1 MKIISPAKLNLIL
14 RVGPLEDSGFH
25 QIASLMTTLAWG
37 DEMEFFFSPK
47 SETKIEIEC
56 DRQDLNHEKN
66 LAVRAAHLFSEEF
79 NVSFQLKIKLK
90 KQIPSEAGLGG
101 GSSNAASVLK
111 FLKGHA
117 GRAIEDQ
124 KLNSLAAKLGS
135 DVPFFLGSA
144 SAWCTGRGEIL
155 EACKIPYFEVLLVFP
170 KTGISTSWAYKKLDE
185 RRNQQSISF
194 DSKRPKWSE
203 NPHDILD
210 LLENDFESLA
220 LENFDELERLRIDLE
235 NSGALKAQMTG
246 SGSCF
251 FGLYESKESADRAL
265 SYISQRAWR
274 CQRSFIGER

>member
-1 MKIISPAKLNLIL
+1 MKLISPAKLNLIL
-14 RVGPLEDSGFH
+14 RVGPLEASGFH

-37 DEMEFFFSPK
+37 DEIELFFLPQSRT
-47 SETKIEIEC
+47 EIEIEC
-56 DRQDLNHEKN
+56 DRRDLNHEKN

-79 NVSFQLKIKLK
+79 DVSFQLKIRIRKL
-90 KQIPSEAGLGG
+90 IPSEAGLGG

-111 FLKGHA
+111 FLKEHSGQVV
-117 GRAIEDQ
+117 EEQ
-124 KLNSLAAKLGS
+124 KLKSLAAKLGS
-135 DVPFFLGSA
+135 DVPFFLGSS

-155 EACKIPYFEVLLVFP
+155 EACKTPYFEVLLVFP

-185 RRNQQSISF
+185 RRNRQSFSF
-194 DSKRPKWSE
+194 DSKKPKWSE
-203 NPHDILD
+203 NPHDL
-210 LLENDFESLA
+210 LSFLENDFESLA
-220 LENFDELERLRIDLE
+220 LENFNELKRLRADLE
-235 NSGALKAQMTG
+235 ESGALKAQMTG